1 MRKKLG
7 RSGAGAAAARRRRS
21 LMQSKFKFM
30 QGLVWVTQVGLS
42 ILCPLLLFI
51 LGAVWLQRK
60 FALGGWV
67 IAVGI
72 ALGLLG
78 AAGATVNT
86 FRMLHRLPDENK
98 DKPVGFN
105 DHD

>member
-1 MRKKLG
+1 
-7 RSGAGAAAARRRRS
+7 
-21 LMQSKFKFM
+21 MQSRFKFLE
-30 QGLVWVTQVGLS
+30 GLVWLTQVGLS
-42 ILCPLLLFI
+42 VFCPLFLFI
-51 LGAVWLQRK
+51 FGAVWLKNR
-60 FALGGWV
+60 FALGGWI

-78 AAGATVNT
+78 AAGALVNT
-86 FRMLHRLPDENK
+86 FRMLHKLPSETK

>member
-1 MRKKLG
+1 M
-7 RSGAGAAAARRRRS
+7 GAR
-21 LMQSKFKFM
+21 MQSKFKFM
-30 QGLVWVTQVGLS
+30 QGLVWLTQVGLS
-42 ILCPLLLFI
+42 VLCPLLLFI
-51 LGAVWLQRK
+51 LGAVFLQRR
-60 FALGGWV
+60 FSLGGWV

-78 AAGATVNT
+78 AAGGLINT
-86 FRMLHRLPDENK
+86 FRMLHKLPDEK

>member
-1 MRKKLG
+1 
-7 RSGAGAAAARRRRS
+7 
-21 LMQSKFKFM
+21 MQSKFKFM
-30 QGLVWVTQVGLS
+30 EGLVWLTQVGLS

-67 IAVGI
+67 IALGI

-78 AAGATVNT
+78 AAGATINT
-86 FRMLHRLPDENK
+86 FRMLHKLPDEKK